1 MNKDSLTS
9 AEAKEL
15 KKELESKGIT
25 FTKPIIEIPEGAYS
39 GKFVTQKR
47 DAKTL
52 EPVISCI
59 QYTRND
65 KPMAFFAAKANIS
78 NEEKSY
84 SNVNIGLSDELEELL
99 SNPKTLV
106 RPYAFRSKKGTV
118 RTFVAVEL

>member
-1 MNKDSLTS
+1 MNKESLTIS
-9 AEAKEL
+9 EVNEL
-15 KKELESKGIT
+15 RKELESKGVTIS
-25 FTKPIIEIPEGAYS
+25 KPIIEIPEGVYS

-59 QYTRND
+59 SYTRND

-99 SNPKTLV
+99 SNSDTLV